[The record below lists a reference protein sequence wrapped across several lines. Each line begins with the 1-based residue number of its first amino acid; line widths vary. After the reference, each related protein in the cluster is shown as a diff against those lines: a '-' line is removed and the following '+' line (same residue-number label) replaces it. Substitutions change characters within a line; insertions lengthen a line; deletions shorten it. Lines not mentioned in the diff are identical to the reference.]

1 MRSCGCIV
9 KIKAT
14 AVDKKELSYYPS
26 FHVGEYGGGAVF
38 SKRRIRS
45 LLYVA
50 LEQRDQW
57 FVDVMTSDF
66 EAQAESAFKAE

>member
-1 MRSCGCIV
+1 MH
-9 KIKAT
+9 
-14 AVDKKELSYYPS
+14 AVSPWWLVNS
-26 FHVGEYGGGAVF
+26 GGTVF

-45 LLYVA
+45 LLCVA

-66 EAQAESAFKAE
+66 EAQTESAFKAE